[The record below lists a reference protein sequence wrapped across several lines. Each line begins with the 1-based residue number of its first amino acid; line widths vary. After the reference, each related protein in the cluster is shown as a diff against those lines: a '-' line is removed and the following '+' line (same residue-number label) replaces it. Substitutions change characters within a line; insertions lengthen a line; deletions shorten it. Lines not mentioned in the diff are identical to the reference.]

1 MRKKTIVTNNSELFE
16 VNQKIDELCKKY
28 KPGKMPEKEK
38 GILRDLLNRRAKAMS
53 EVLGVEVHSIC
64 E

>member
-1 MRKKTIVTNNSELFE
+1 MRRKPIVTNNSELFD
-16 VNQKIDELCKKY
+16 VNKKIDELCIKY

-38 GILRDLLNRRAKAMS
+38 VILRDLLNRRAKAMS